1 MNKRY
6 IFLIGVLA
14 LLGLLWLAL
23 APVFKPRPPCALLTG
38 RYGHAAVADDQRIYV
53 VGGSASNGFLGTIE
67 VIDPDSG
74 ITELLTD
81 QLIPRRYVNAI
92 LQDGNI
98 YILGGVN
105 PRRQYESAVEIL
117 DIRTGEL
124 TRGPDLPTPR
134 RLSKAVLLEN
144 KIYVVG
150 GEPQTSYHER
160 EPRVGLVEVLDL
172 DSNTWSEAPSLQT
185 ARDTA
190 VVAADG
196 SVYAIGGF
204 AGDTGAMRTI
214 ESYDPSDM
222 SWQVLPD
229 MPFNMSAHSA
239 VAVDD
244 QIFTFGDY
252 RELDR
257 VAMLDLA
264 SGEWQRI
271 EVEYAPGRHNAVVLF
286 KDELFVIGGNVASSD
301 SHLDTVQRF
310 RIRDL
315 KKHAR
320 PVETK

>member
-1 MNKRY
+1 MNKR
-6 IFLIGVLA
+6 FGLLIGFIV
-14 LLGLLWLAL
+14 LLGVLWLVL
-23 APVFKPRPPCALLTG
+23 FTPFKPRPPCALLTG

-67 VIDPDSG
+67 AIDPDSG
-74 ITELLTD
+74 TTELLTD
-81 QLIPRRYVNAI
+81 QLIPRRYLSAI
-92 LQDGNI
+92 LQDGKI
-98 YILGGVN
+98 YILGGVS
-105 PRRQYESAVEIL
+105 RRGHFEPAVEIF
-117 DIRTGEL
+117 DTHTGKI

-134 RLSKAVLLEN
+134 RLSKAALLEN

-150 GEPQTSYHER
+150 GEPQTPYRGR

-172 DSNTWSEAPSLQT
+172 DSNTWSEAPSLQM

-196 SVYAIGGF
+196 KVFAIGGF
-204 AGDTGAMRTI
+204 AGGKGAMNKV
-214 ESYDPSDM
+214 ESYDPTDM
-222 SWQVLPD
+222 VWQKLPD

-239 VAVDD
+239 VAVDN

-257 VAMLDLA
+257 VAVLDLE
-264 SGEWQRI
+264 SGEWQR
-271 EVEYAPGRHNAVVLF
+271 VDVDYAPGRHNATVQF
-286 KDELFVIGGNVASSD
+286 EDELFVIGGNVASGG

-315 KKHAR
+315 KKITR